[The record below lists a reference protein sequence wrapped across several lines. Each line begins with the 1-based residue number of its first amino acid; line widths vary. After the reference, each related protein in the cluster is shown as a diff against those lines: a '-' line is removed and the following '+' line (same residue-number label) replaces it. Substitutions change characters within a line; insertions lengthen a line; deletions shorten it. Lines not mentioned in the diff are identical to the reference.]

1 MDFGRTPIA
10 ETGKQGRT
18 GDYGKILS
26 VQSSVFKALLGWFC
40 TLQEYLNNS
49 DRTQAEARTR
59 SPPQRLQKAFIR
71 QC

>member
-26 VQSSVFKALLGWFC
+26 VQSSVFKALLGSGGRNKI
-40 TLQEYLNNS
+40 ENS
-49 DRTQAEARTR
+49 GLG
-59 SPPQRLQKAFIR
+59 SICIR
-71 QC
+71 